1 MSRFDRILTVPL
13 ILFSLIVVGV
23 LLALTT
29 QVSMS
34 ELKEAVFHKE
44 TSFAL
49 RFSLTTSTCAMI
61 IAIIIGVTSAYFMA
75 RCSFP
80 GKGILETI
88 LDLPLVMPPLIIGVG
103 LLFFLGQDM
112 LGGYL
117 AKIGINF
124 IFNPSGAV
132 AAQTFIATP
141 IVMRSAQAAFA
152 SVDRGYEEA
161 AETLGLGPMDVFIK
175 VNIPLAGRNLLSGI
189 VMAWARTMGEF
200 GGTLMVAGAS
210 RFHTETL
217 PIAVYLNISSGELGI
232 AVSCA
237 LVLLGTAFILLL
249 VSKLLNR
256 DRQGLREDK
265 SGTQWPA

>member
-13 ILFSLIVVGV
+13 ILFSLVVAGV
-23 LLALTT
+23 ILALAT
-29 QVSMS
+29 QVSLP
-34 ELKEAVFHKE
+34 ELKEAVLHKE
-44 TSFAL
+44 TFFAL
-49 RFSLTTSTCAMI
+49 RFSLTTSTCAMV

-75 RCSFP
+75 RCAFP
-80 GKGILETI
+80 GKGILETV
-88 LDLPLVMPPLIIGVG
+88 LDLPLVMPPLIVGVG
-103 LLFFLGQDM
+103 LLFFLGQDI

-117 AKIGINF
+117 AKLGINF

-152 SVDRGYEEA
+152 SVDRGYEET
-161 AETLGLGPMDVFIK
+161 AETLGLGPMEVFIK
-175 VNIPLAGRNLLSGI
+175 VNIPLAGRSLLSGI

-200 GGTLMVAGAS
+200 GGTLMVTGAS

-237 LVLLGTAFILLL
+237 LVLLGAAFFLLL
-249 VSKLLNR
+249 VSKILNR
-256 DRQGLREDK
+256 ERPHVREEK
-265 SGTQWPA
+265 KGTQWPA